1 MTVMPKLFVI
11 IPRDHLRVAVQKV
24 IRGTVGIAQVRFI
37 DIHREIHN
45 NEIFFIASYPMA
57 YGALQRFVW
66 DFGQTALSS
75 LQFLKEIFVDTP
87 ILRIEAIPQH

>member
-1 MTVMPKLFVI
+1 
-11 IPRDHLRVAVQKV
+11 
-24 IRGTVGIAQVRFI
+24 
-37 DIHREIHN
+37 
-45 NEIFFIASYPMA
+45 MA

-75 LQFLKEIFVDTP
+75 LQFLKEISVDAP